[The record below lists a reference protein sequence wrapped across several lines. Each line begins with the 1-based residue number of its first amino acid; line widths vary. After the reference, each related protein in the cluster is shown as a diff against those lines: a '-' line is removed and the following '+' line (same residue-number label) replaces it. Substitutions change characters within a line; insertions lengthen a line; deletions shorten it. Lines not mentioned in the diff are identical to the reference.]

1 MGYWLRAWI
10 LETKGLGSN
19 LGPCVTFGN
28 PVASLRLGLSI
39 CTEDMMAV
47 LRAGHVAI
55 QVPDTAEHSQ
65 GQAHHRTC
73 CTLSCSLGGPPPRSH
88 PRKEGSPLASQSCV
102 DFKVLFSPLRE
113 GQKGTCSPFFCLVVR
128 HSICV
133 YPPGSFPRV
142 ELTDDLLIVGQG
154 SEAIS
159 GWQGS
164 GMKAGGSRWHRPPG
178 SGVLYF
184 VLCRG
189 G

>member
-1 MGYWLRAWI
+1 M
-10 LETKGLGSN
+10 
-19 LGPCVTFGN
+19 
-28 PVASLRLGLSI
+28 
-39 CTEDMMAV
+39 
-47 LRAGHVAI
+47 
-55 QVPDTAEHSQ
+55 PDTAEHR
-65 GQAHHRTC
+65 AKV
-73 CTLSCSLGGPPPRSH
+73 SLTPVLAVAFPVLWGDA

-102 DFKVLFSPLRE
+102 DFKVLFSRLLE
-113 GQKGTCSPFFCLVVR
+113 DQKGICPPSFCPVVR

-184 VLCRG
+184 PPCRG
-189 G
+189 GWVAFVRSCSQVRAGWGQSILSSTNSLIPSINGH